1 VELKLEGAFMVIKAN
16 GSERKTNSAVGIGR
30 YLSQKAMRPEKI
42 ETLLR
47 KEKHGA
53 TFATLEDNPVSN
65 EMLID
70 ARTMKSDAFFRFTVA
85 ARADV
90 LPTPAKIQ

>member
-1 VELKLEGAFMVIKAN
+1 VELKLEGAFIVIKAN
-16 GSERKTNSAVGIGR
+16 GSEKKTNCAVDICR
-30 YLSQKAMRPEKI
+30 YLTQKAIQLRKI

-53 TFATLEDNPVSN
+53 TFTTLEDNLVSN
-65 EMLID
+65 KMFTD
-70 ARTMKSDAFFRFTVA
+70 AKTMKSDAFFRFIVA

-90 LPTPAKIQ
+90 LPTLANIQ